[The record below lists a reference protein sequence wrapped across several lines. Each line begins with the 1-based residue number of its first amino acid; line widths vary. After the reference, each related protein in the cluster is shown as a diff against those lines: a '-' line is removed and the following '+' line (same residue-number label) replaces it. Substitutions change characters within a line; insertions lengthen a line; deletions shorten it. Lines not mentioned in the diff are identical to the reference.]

1 MTDSRSALDAVRR
14 SLGTAVLGDVLD
26 AAGYRT
32 QFLPP
37 HFAAVGPVDKLVGRA
52 MTVLEQDTAPEE
64 EGEPFGLMFRALD
77 DLKPGEIYLCTGSL
91 GAYALWGELMST
103 RAMSL
108 GAVGAVVDGY
118 HRDTVGIRALGF
130 PVYSRGA
137 YAQDQRSRGRVADF
151 RCGLTFAN
159 GTRVADGDII
169 VADADGVLAIPGDVL
184 DDIVAAALAKSGAER
199 DIQQMIRGGESTEA
213 IFNRTGIM

>member
-1 MTDSRSALDAVRR
+1 MIDERSVLGALRM

-26 AAGYRT
+26 AAGCRN

-37 HFAAVGPVDKLVGRA
+37 HLTPVIAVEKLVGRA
-52 MTVLEQDTAPEE
+52 MTVMEQDTGPEAA
-64 EGEPFGLMFRALD
+64 GEPFGLMFRALD

-108 GAVGAVVDGY
+108 GAVGAIVDGY
-118 HRDTVGIRALGF
+118 HRDTVGIRSLGF

-169 VADADGVLAIPGDVL
+169 VADADGVLAIPANIL
-184 DDIVAAALAKSGAER
+184 DDVVAAALAKSGAER
-199 DIQQMIRGGESTEA
+199 DIQQMIRGGEGTEA